1 MKQRQSLNY
10 MHTKHNFSK
19 STVDCARIVGR
30 CREGIA
36 VLQDGHIAY
45 ANEAFCAMAGRE
57 HHAVL
62 GQRFFSLVDA
72 RDQGKAESEY
82 LDICAGKT
90 PVKPWEVQLPG
101 TAGPTWVE
109 MDMSLLE
116 PAPVPLVLVSLLDAT
131 AKREA
136 VHEVT
141 RLNDRLESI
150 LHSMHDVV
158 ISLSAS
164 DGRILAINPAAEQ
177 LYGIPL
183 RVLAKAREDDLLDF
197 VHPDDREEVQ
207 AFYQNLSNEES
218 GELEYRIVRANR
230 KVRWVRDEGY
240 IVYCRTRDVQRMDHV
255 IRDIT
260 EEKKAVEALYRS
272 EQKYR
277 DFFHSTKD
285 MAFCVTPDGIFLDIN
300 DAGIDLLGF
309 SNREEAL
316 RSGVNRFFELDS
328 TRAEIL
334 AELNEQ
340 GFVANKHVR
349 LRTISGASL
358 ELDITARAKTDDA
371 GYLLYYEGIATNITQ
386 AMEDQRNRVLRH
398 AAGGMCHYLN
408 THLMHIMSARAGM
421 EEELDEIDEE
431 LVTAATAEDKDA
443 AWAGGRDALR
453 SYSQDIG
460 VACRK
465 LTDVTRAFNSAF
477 LTYREEEYLDKA
489 ILDIFNASSAATVG

>member
-1 MKQRQSLNY
+1 
-10 MHTKHNFSK
+10 MHTKHNFPE
-19 STVDCARIVGR
+19 STVDYARIVGR

-36 VLQDGHIAY
+36 VLKGGQIAY
-45 ANEAFCAMAGRE
+45 ANDAFCAMAGRE
-57 HHAVL
+57 HHALL

-72 RDQGKAESEY
+72 QDQSKAESGY

-90 PVKPWEVQLPG
+90 PAEPWEMQLPG
-101 TAGPTWVE
+101 PADPTWVE

-116 PAPVPLVLVSLLDAT
+116 SVPVPLVLVSLLDTT

-136 VHEVT
+136 LHEVT

-158 ISLSAS
+158 VSFSAA
-164 DGRILAINPAAEQ
+164 DRRILAINPAAEQ
-177 LYGIPL
+177 LFGIPL
-183 RVLAKAREDDLLDF
+183 RTLAKAREDDLLGF
-197 VHPDDREEVQ
+197 VHPDDREVVQ
-207 AFYQNLSNEES
+207 AFYRDLSSEEY

-240 IVYCRTRDVQRMDHV
+240 IVYCRKRDVQRMDHV

-260 EEKKAVEALYRS
+260 EEKKAVEALHRS

-277 DFFHSTKD
+277 DFFHGTKD
-285 MAFCVTPDGIFLDIN
+285 MAFCLTPDGIFLDIN
-300 DAGIDLLGF
+300 DAGIELLGF
-309 SNREEAL
+309 SGKEEAL
-316 RSGVNRFFELDS
+316 RSEVNRFFELDS

-349 LRTISGASL
+349 LRAISGASL
-358 ELDITARAKTDDA
+358 ELDVTARAKTDDA

-386 AMEDQRNRVLRH
+386 AMEDQRNRVLRN

-408 THLMHIMSARAGM
+408 THLMQIMNAQAGM

-431 LVTAATAEDKDA
+431 LLKAATAEDKDA
-443 AWAGGRDALR
+443 AWADGRDVVR
-453 SYSQDIG
+453 SYSRDIG
-460 VACRK
+460 RACRK
-465 LTDVTRAFNSAF
+465 VSDVTRAFNSAF
-477 LTYREEEYLDKA
+477 LTYREEKYLDKA
-489 ILDIFNASSAATVG
+489 ILDIFNAPSSATAG